1 MAVVLIELVGVK
13 DALVGARFVEEPLA
27 LGVDLQE
34 RLAAHP
40 EHAGFTALDL
50 GAARNSVR
58 LEGRTVEHH
67 HAVGLVELAARP
79 DASLDAVAGGA
90 GNGAIQAHNGQV
102 LGLERLQHIIVQ
114 RVTAGGNDDTLGCV
128 DPYIAAVLILGDG
141 AGDPAIFFDQLD
153 HWGIV
158 AELHPQGQGIVGQ
171 NLGAVQLVALAVVA
185 ALPLGRM
192 AGGKVDVAGAFVI
205 AARLVP
211 ELNAP
216 LGQPVAIPVDGLA
229 GLLGPELYQPLIQT
243 ACGGLGHLGNII
255 KLVDLGAPFLLV
267 TAVDGAQIVP
277 HTAGSQL
284 VNDQGLGAVL
294 PRAAGSEQT
303 ASAAAHH
310 QDFGVQGLDDLAVGD
325 LRLVAQPGRGAVVHG
340 NRFFLFH
347 SQAHS
352 LLDAAGRRLLDRF
365 GSDGCARNAVDLGA
379 LGGHQGLLELL
390 GRVDS
395 HINGLL
401 GGVYL
406 HLGDGA
412 VAEGHGNGNCAH
424 ASLGSGIGTRGVD
437 AGVARGCGG
446 SCCFTAVLAS
456 GQGRCGGGA
465 HSRHGSNA
473 QKTFAGNLFHRFFS
487 FFLMICRLTQSAPDG
502 L

>member
-1 MAVVLIELVGVK
+1 
-13 DALVGARFVEEPLA
+13 
-27 LGVDLQE
+27 
-34 RLAAHP
+34 
-40 EHAGFTALDL
+40 
-50 GAARNSVR
+50 
-58 LEGRTVEHH
+58 
-67 HAVGLVELAARP
+67 
-79 DASLDAVAGGA
+79 
-90 GNGAIQAHNGQV
+90 
-102 LGLERLQHIIVQ
+102 
-114 RVTAGGNDDTLGCV
+114 
-128 DPYIAAVLILGDG
+128 
-141 AGDPAIFFDQLD
+141 
-153 HWGIV
+153 
-158 AELHPQGQGIVGQ
+158 
-171 NLGAVQLVALAVVA
+171 
-185 ALPLGRM
+185 M

-303 ASAAAHH
+303 AGAAAHH

-340 NRFFLFH
+340 NRLFLFH

-352 LLDAAGRRLLDRF
+352 LLDAAGCRLLDRF

-379 LGGHQGLLELL
+379 LGGHQSLLELF

-412 VAEGHGNGNCAH
+412 VAEGHGNGDRAH
-424 ASLGSGIGTRGVD
+424 ASLGSGIGARGVD

-487 FFLMICRLTQSAPDG
+487 FFLMICRLTQSAADS